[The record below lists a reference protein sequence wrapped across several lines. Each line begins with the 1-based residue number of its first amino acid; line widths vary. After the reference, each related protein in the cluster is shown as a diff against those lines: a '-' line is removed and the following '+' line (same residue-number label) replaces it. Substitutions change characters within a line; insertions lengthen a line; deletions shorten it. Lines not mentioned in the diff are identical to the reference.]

1 MTADP
6 QLAEYYSRRAR
17 EYERIYAKPER
28 QEDLRQLNKIVTA
41 FFTGARVLELAC
53 GTGWWTR
60 VLAPVAAVVTA
71 VDINEEVLELA
82 RARAAGPVKFVRD
95 DLYELKPLV
104 GPFDAGFAGF
114 WWSHVPRAQLGGFLR
129 NFHRALP
136 PGARVMFLDNR
147 FVPGSSTPIVR
158 TDPAGNTWQ
167 RRRLDDGGEVEVLKN
182 FPEPAELT
190 AALADVAT
198 DIQVEL
204 LPYYWC
210 LTYRLPEGCRFS

>member
-6 QLAEYYSRRAR
+6 QLADYYARRAH

-28 QEDLRQLNKIVTA
+28 QDDLRQLGRIVAA
-41 FFTGARVLELAC
+41 FFAGARVLELAC

-60 VLAPVAAVVTA
+60 VIAPGAAAVTA

-82 RARAAGPVKFVRD
+82 RARAAGPVEFVRD
-95 DLYELKPLV
+95 DLYDLKPLA
-104 GPFDAGFAGF
+104 GPLDAGFAAF
-114 WWSHVPRAQLGGFLR
+114 WWSHVPRAQLNTFLR
-129 NFHRALP
+129 HFHRALQ

-147 FVPGSSTPIVR
+147 FVPGSSTPLAR

-167 RRRLDDGGEVEVLKN
+167 RRRLDDGREVEILKN

-190 AALADVAT
+190 ATLAKLAT
-198 DIQVEL
+198 DIRVEL

-210 LTYRLPEGCRFS
+210 LTYRLPENRGS